1 MMPGGAF
8 DRQLGLWLPV
18 AERRWAAGSG
28 AGRLQENR
36 FACQHPPKSMAP
48 SRFDF
53 FHFVFKDYIRALQ
66 EVLAV
71 FCNS

>member
-18 AERRWAAGSG
+18 AERRWAA
-28 AGRLQENR
+28 AGEPFRLQTSTE
-36 FACQHPPKSMAP
+36 SMAP

-66 EVLAV
+66 
-71 FCNS
+71 